1 MSKKQEQQDVPQLPP
16 QLRGKLDEMEKSRKK
31 VLKDPNFA
39 RADQLKVFVGTVL
52 MPQVSDFLETL
63 SLAFMDAYGLS
74 VSNANQM
81 RRLHGWVV
89 EEMNRLG
96 ADVGDPELPGVSSE
110 VIDDLQQAFFALGQL
125 LEKKLPGDEET
136 EAAYNRVA
144 KMMSDLVAELMGDD
158 YGYDDEDEDED
169 EDESDPSSSESASDA
184 SDVPN
189 DEESEPTESE

>member
-158 YGYDDEDEDED
+158 YGYDEDEDED

>member
-110 VIDDLQQAFFALGQL
+110 VIDELQQAFFALGQL
-125 LEKKLPGDEET
+125 LEKKLPNDEET
-136 EAAYNRVA
+136 ETAYNRCA
-144 KMMSDLVAELMGDD
+144 KMMSELVAELMGDD
-158 YGYDDEDEDED
+158 YGDEEDDEDEGDDEPD
-169 EDESDPSSSESASDA
+169 DDGESGEATEGEA
-184 SDVPN
+184 G

>member
-96 ADVGDPELPGVSSE
+96 ADVGDPELPDVSSE

-158 YGYDDEDEDED
+158 YGYDEDEDED